1 MVVDELVGELAG
13 SFAEYFVGGAADGLG
28 KHVADAGAVFGVV
41 IEEGGA
47 VFLEVFYNGAG
58 FNSGSY
64 VDGGEVQFQ
73 RCRHGKVFA
82 VAQVGADFK
91 CVVLAFGEVAL
102 HGVDNVAIAVGEA
115 VELARAFVESYVF
128 ALRVGDGDN
137 IERV

>member
-1 MVVDELVGELAG
+1 MGRFSRSRRSVLIL
-13 SFAEYFVGGAADGLG
+13 
-28 KHVADAGAVFGVV
+28 
-41 IEEGGA
+41 
-47 VFLEVFYNGAG
+47 
-58 FNSGSY
+58 
-64 VDGGEVQFQ
+64 
-73 RCRHGKVFA
+73 
-82 VAQVGADFK
+82 